1 MPDKALSI
9 TSLFQHVLLQ
19 VLLPQVEA
27 EVAVTSKITPGDV
40 PCPPMDL
47 KRSDCEG
54 TVSAVCDSAVNMHAY
69 RRHGVDAPS

>member
-27 EVAVTSKITPGDV
+27 EVAVTSKITSRDV
-40 PCPPMDL
+40 PCAPMDL
-47 KRSDCEG
+47 NRSDCEG